1 VKGSPLANGGALALE
16 NRVLFSGPGIWTMVH
31 GIVFGGA
38 ALMALSAAL
47 FALYAARIRNRDAGS
62 GGASRPAAESAAE
75 SRALAGLTVFVAVTL
90 WLAVLVG
97 TYVIFPPYRATPPA
111 GLTDLSQYP
120 RALIHASQDT
130 AWLHSFA
137 MESKEH
143 LPWIA
148 SMLATAVA
156 FVSVRYRSR
165 VLTDARLRHMATTL
179 LAICFAL
186 VAFVSLMGIFVNKV
200 APLY

>member
-1 VKGSPLANGGALALE
+1 
-16 NRVLFSGPGIWTMVH
+16 MVH

-47 FALYAARIRNRDAGS
+47 FALCAARIRNRHTGS
-62 GGASRPAAESAAE
+62 GGASRPAAESAAESTAE

-90 WLAVLVG
+90 WLTVLVG

-130 AWLHSFA
+130 VWLHSFA

-165 VLTDARLRHMATTL
+165 VLSDARLRGMATTL